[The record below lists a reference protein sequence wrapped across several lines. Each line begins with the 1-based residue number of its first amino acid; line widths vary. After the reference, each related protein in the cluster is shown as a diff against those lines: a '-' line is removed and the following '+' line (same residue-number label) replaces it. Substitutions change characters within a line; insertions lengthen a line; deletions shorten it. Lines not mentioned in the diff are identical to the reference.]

1 MESHN
6 KTQKETSANP
16 GKDGSNDMLRHNNF
30 KRSPHGKILL
40 NDDAVVAKKLS
51 FTPSPTNISSKR
63 QKKMSASDVAAA
75 KSCLASPES
84 TSTMVTRGKLHP
96 RPFRPHIFKSSGG
109 ILPKYVK
116 CTFRPTVDM
125 RLTAEEAILCA
136 YIFRDD
142 FQSKNEPVFSMGDTV
157 FIRFEFQSLVLGGY
171 VGRQTDVQS
180 GFNAEKLVVIY
191 MHDWMPAFK
200 KLKLIYVPIVDE
212 VGHWCLMVVH
222 IVERKI
228 YLLDYHL
235 VVDKVEERH
244 RLLKQI
250 VSAHVSLLCVC
261 CLVLTTITRRC
272 SPRMQRN
279 SGRRLKL

>member
-109 ILPKYVK
+109 ILPK
-116 CTFRPTVDM
+116 
-125 RLTAEEAILCA
+125 
-136 YIFRDD
+136 
-142 FQSKNEPVFSMGDTV
+142 
-157 FIRFEFQSLVLGGY
+157 
-171 VGRQTDVQS
+171 
-180 GFNAEKLVVIY
+180 
-191 MHDWMPAFK
+191 
-200 KLKLIYVPIVDE
+200 IYVPIVDE